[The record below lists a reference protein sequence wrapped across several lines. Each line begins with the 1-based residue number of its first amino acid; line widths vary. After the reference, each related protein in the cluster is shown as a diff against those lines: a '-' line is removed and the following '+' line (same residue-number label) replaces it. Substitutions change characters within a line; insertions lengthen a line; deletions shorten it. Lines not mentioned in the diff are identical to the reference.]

1 MYNINSGYG
10 LMTAANI
17 KDLGPGKNFMVG
29 AAGVA
34 GIDMLKN
41 LFGVDPDGINRYAAT
56 LDACIGYTT
65 ASRGDNIFIAPG
77 HTESLTAAAAIAMDV
92 AGVKV
97 FGLGTGNNRPVF
109 TFASTDNSATW
120 TISGDNCALKN
131 VVLVCN
137 DDGLTN
143 ALVVTGNNCDIDIE
157 FQDTSAAI
165 EAATAVRL
173 DTADNCKLKIKYNG
187 FIAGNATV
195 RAIAV
200 DDCDNVRIDVDFY
213 GVVTTAVVNF
223 VDALSTNVHV
233 TGRMYTSGTTNFSKT
248 VVDTIGSSIW
258 TADFLDATANVGV
271 SGGNVAALAS
281 DDVAG
286 VAALVTTLQTS
297 VDTLDNII
305 DTEFPVVAT
314 AVGAVADAAVADTVE
329 GAAMSTQSILSDI
342 KAVAQRIGAD
352 NANNT
357 AATTVVVADKDG
369 SIFERLEAV
378 QLAQAPSK
386 NHPNYFTVTAD
397 MTSATWNTA
406 AAHEIATVTGVVRM
420 QILVETTA
428 TVITTGTNGTIALGY
443 EGNTSAIFS
452 ATALDAALTGD
463 VFSAV
468 YGAAATTV
476 ASGADANSALT
487 HSIFD
492 VVVVGGLDV
501 GYTIATNAATTGSLV
516 FHVWW
521 EPLSA
526 TGAVTAGA
534 GGAL

>member
-1 MYNINSGYG
+1 MQDKNG
-10 LMTAANI
+10 LELGTAQRGRPGKSILVKNTTAA
-17 KDLGPGKNFMVG
+17 
-29 AAGVA
+29 
-34 GIDMLKN
+34 DMATIRDTFNYK
-41 LFGVDPDGINRYAAT
+41 VDPIDGST
-56 LDACIGYTT
+56 LIFPDIDTAYNVCRASLGDTVFISEGYTET
-65 ASRGDNIFIAPG
+65 L
-77 HTESLTAAAAIAMDV
+77 TTAADIAMDT
-92 AGVKV
+92 AGVSII
-97 FGLGTGNNRPVF
+97 GLGVGNNRPVI
-109 TFASTDNSATW
+109 TFGSTDNAATW
-120 TISGDNCALKN
+120 TMSGASNSLKN
-131 VVLVCN
+131 IVAVCN

-143 ALVVTGNNCDIDIE
+143 AFVVTGNNCELDIE

-173 DTADNCKLKIKYNG
+173 DTADNCILKLKYLG
-187 FIAGNATV
+187 FIAGNACV
-195 RAIAV
+195 RTIAV

-213 GVVTTAVVNF
+213 GIVTTAVVNF
-223 VDALSTNVHV
+223 VDSLSTNVHV

-258 TADFLDATANVGV
+258 TADFFDATANAQV
-271 SGGNVAALAS
+271 SGGDVAALAS
-281 DDVAG
+281 DDVT
-286 VAALVTTLQTS
+286 ALAS
-297 VDTLDNII
+297 AIDAVDNLL

-357 AATTVVVADKDG
+357 AATTLVAANGNG
-369 SIFERLEAV
+369 SLFERAEALQV
-378 QLAQAPSK
+378 SAAPSS

-406 AAHEIATVTGVVRM
+406 TAHEIATVTGVVRM
-420 QILVETTA
+420 QILVEVTA
-428 TVITTGTNGTIALGY
+428 TVVTVGTNGTIALGY

-468 YGAAATTV
+468 YGSAATTV
-476 ASGADANSALT
+476 AAGADAQSSLT
-487 HSIFD
+487 HAIQD

-501 GYTIATNAATTGSLV
+501 GYTIATNAATTGALV

-521 EPLSA
+521 QPLSS
-526 TGAVTAGA
+526 TGAVVAGA
-534 GGAL
+534 GGVL